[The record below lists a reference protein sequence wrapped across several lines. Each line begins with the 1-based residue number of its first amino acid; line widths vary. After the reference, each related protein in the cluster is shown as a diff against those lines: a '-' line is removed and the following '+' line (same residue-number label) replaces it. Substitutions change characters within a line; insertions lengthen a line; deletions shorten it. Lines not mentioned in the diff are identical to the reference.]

1 MIYAYKERNK
11 NGNYQTAAGTRY
23 IVYFASRLHGKVRD
37 CWKAYESKEA
47 ALEAFGLQTYIDPEA
62 LMEEQL
68 LTENT
73 DYGNETE

>member
-23 IVYFASRLHGKVRD
+23 FVYFASRLHGKVRD

-47 ALEAFGLQTYIDPEA
+47 ALDQFGLTEFIDPEA
-62 LMEEQL
+62 QAEMEALLAIEQ
-68 LTENT
+68 EQEV
-73 DYGNETE
+73 DK